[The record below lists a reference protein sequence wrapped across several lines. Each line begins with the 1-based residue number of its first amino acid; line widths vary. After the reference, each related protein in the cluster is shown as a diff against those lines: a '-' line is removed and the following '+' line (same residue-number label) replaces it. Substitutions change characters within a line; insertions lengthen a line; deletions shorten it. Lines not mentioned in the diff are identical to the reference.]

1 MEIGQILFQD
11 RQFFIKRHRFEHLQ
25 ARLFIHGQ
33 IRIAFTV
40 NEGLG
45 GFHDVIPMVAVVRHI
60 CVFPE
65 KLEVT
70 GIDRF
75 RQVGNLAARVI
86 HIILGIHIIP
96 RRAEQV
102 HQSRT
107 ISRAAGVPDMER
119 SCRIGGHI
127 FHKDFVFFIFRKI
140 SVRSAGGKDIS

>member
-11 RQFFIKRHRFEHLQ
+11 RQFFIKRYRFEYLQ
-25 ARLFIHGQ
+25 PRFFIHGQ

-45 GFHDVIPMVAVVRHI
+45 CFYDIISVVTVIRHI
-60 CVFPE
+60 HVFSE

-86 HIILGIHIIP
+86 HIVLGIHIISC
-96 RRAEQV
+96 RAEQV

-119 SCRIGGHI
+119 SCRIGRHI
-127 FHKDFVFFIFRKI
+127 FHKDLVLFIFRKI

>member
-11 RQFFIKRHRFEHLQ
+11 RQLFTKRYRFEYLQ
-25 ARLFIHGQ
+25 AHLFIHGQ

-45 GFHDVIPMVAVVRHI
+45 GFHDVISVVTVLRHI

-75 RQVGNLAARVI
+75 RQVAIWLPA
-86 HIILGIHIIP
+86 
-96 RRAEQV
+96 
-102 HQSRT
+102 SFT
-107 ISRAAGVPDMER
+107 
-119 SCRIGGHI
+119 
-127 FHKDFVFFIFRKI
+127 
-140 SVRSAGGKDIS
+140 